1 MKKSQLVSIISEQ
14 LKSVINE
21 NKDLNS
27 YGKVLFD
34 RLNKNGFQTKFVTSS
49 SDFDKFG
56 KMARETR
63 DKKLA
68 VVQYDDMGVKGDG
81 FILIGVN
88 NQTHDEVGEIL
99 DSIKFELPEGGRHMV
114 NSINSWQVQGP
125 SLVPSKKVTEAE
137 APAAPTDVA
146 NLAKAQGS
154 ATGVAS
160 RAKNIN
166 TPQEFPGAFEAWFK
180 TLGYEPGKIGK
191 GVVRASVDK
200 VLTNLGFK

>member
-1 MKKSQLVSIISEQ
+1 MKKSQLVSIIAEQ

-34 RLNKNGFQTKFVTSS
+34 RLNKNGFEAKFVKSS

-146 NLAKAQGS
+146 NLAKAQGA

-200 VLTNLGFK
+200 VLTDLGFK

>member
-146 NLAKAQGS
+146 NLAKAQGA

-191 GVVRASVDK
+191 GAVRASVDK
-200 VLTNLGFK
+200 VLTDLGFK

>member
-146 NLAKAQGS
+146 NLAKAQGA

-191 GVVRASVDK
+191 GAVRASVDK

>member
-146 NLAKAQGS
+146 NLAKAQGA

-180 TLGYEPGKIGK
+180 TLGYETGKIGK

>member
-146 NLAKAQGS
+146 NLAKAQGA

>member
-146 NLAKAQGS
+146 NLAKAQGAAS
-154 ATGVAS
+154 GVVA
-160 RAKNIN
+160 RQKNIN
-166 TPQEFPGAFEAWFK
+166 QASEFEGAFKTWFEA
-180 TLGYEPGKIGK
+180 LGYAPGKISK
-191 GVVRASVDK
+191 SAARDAVLR
-200 VLTNLGFK
+200 VLTGLGYK